1 MSMSRSGE
9 KKLTWQTA
17 DPDDCYGLATPASR
31 PSDTVLLDYA
41 SACYESA
48 DLSNGV
54 VLHIVL
60 PPNSKVTGDL
70 RADLTAARRAS
81 QDR

>member
-1 MSMSRSGE
+1 MSEQIHRYAM
-9 KKLTWQTA
+9 WQKHAA
-17 DPDDCYGLATPASR
+17 DPYELATPASR

-41 SACYESA
+41 AACYDSA
-48 DLSNGV
+48 ELDHPDCV
-54 VLHIVL
+54 VIRIAL
-60 PPNSKVTGDL
+60 PPNARVTGDL